1 MSLLELL
8 LVKEDR
14 MRNETLRLKDDK
26 DTSHESEKLAE
37 FLTQTNDCPVVTENF
52 PMPVFMRESI

>member
-26 DTSHESEKLAE
+26 DSFRESEKFAE
-37 FLTQTNDCPVVTENF
+37 FLTQTYDCPIVTENF
-52 PMPVFMRESI
+52 PVPVFVRKRI

>member
-14 MRNETLRLKDDK
+14 MRNKTLRLKDDK
-26 DTSHESEKLAE
+26 DSSHESEKLVE
-37 FLTQTNDCPVVTENF
+37 FLTQTDDCSIVTENF
-52 PMPVFMRESI
+52 TIPVFMSESI

>member
-14 MRNETLRLKDDK
+14 MRNETLHLKDDRGS
-26 DTSHESEKLAE
+26 SHESEKLAE
-37 FLTQTNDCPVVTENF
+37 FLTQTDDCPIITENF
-52 PMPVFMRESI
+52 SVPVFMRESI

>member
-26 DTSHESEKLAE
+26 DSSSESEKL
-37 FLTQTNDCPVVTENF
+37 TQTHNSSIVTENF
-52 PMPVFMRESI
+52 PVPVFMREGI